1 MEIRQVGP
9 SGIDAAV
16 ALILEVFLQ
25 FDAPDDSEEG
35 IRSFRAF
42 VEEEEIR
49 QTLLFFGAFEQ
60 GELKGVI
67 VTDDAKD
74 HICCLFV
81 KAGNQRRGIGKKLW
95 EYVLDLSEEAVF
107 TVHASPYAVPI
118 YHKLGFVDTDTEQRR
133 DGLKYTPMK
142 FVRSCLR

>member
-9 SGIDAAV
+9 SEIDAAV

-35 IRSFRAF
+35 IRSFRVF
-42 VEEEEIR
+42 VEDGEIR

-67 VTDDAKD
+67 VIDDAKD
-74 HICCLFV
+74 HICCFFV
-81 KAGNQRRGIGKKLW
+81 KAGYHRQGIGKKLW
-95 EYVLDLSEEAVF
+95 EYVLDHSEEAVF

-118 YHKLGFVDTDTEQRR
+118 YHKFIFNNFISSSVLYKAVSLYDWSLFNI
-133 DGLKYTPMK
+133 
-142 FVRSCLR
+142 

>member
-9 SGIDAAV
+9 SEIDAAV

-35 IRSFRAF
+35 IRSFRVF
-42 VEEEEIR
+42 VEDGEIR

-74 HICCLFV
+74 HICCFFV
-81 KAGNQRRGIGKKLW
+81 KAGYHRQGIGKKLW
-95 EYVLDLSEEAVF
+95 EYVLDHSEEAVF

-118 YHKLGFVDTDTEQRR
+118 YHK
-133 DGLKYTPMK
+133 
-142 FVRSCLR
+142 S

>member
-49 QTLLFFGAFEQ
+49 QILLFFGAFEQ

-74 HICCLFV
+74 HICCFFV
-81 KAGNQRRGIGKKLW
+81 KAGYHRQGIGKELW
-95 EYVLDLSEEAVF
+95 EYVLNHSNQTVF

>member
-42 VEEEEIR
+42 VVN
-49 QTLLFFGAFEQ
+49 L
-60 GELKGVI
+60 
-67 VTDDAKD
+67 
-74 HICCLFV
+74 
-81 KAGNQRRGIGKKLW
+81 
-95 EYVLDLSEEAVF
+95 
-107 TVHASPYAVPI
+107 
-118 YHKLGFVDTDTEQRR
+118 
-133 DGLKYTPMK
+133 
-142 FVRSCLR
+142 

>member
-9 SGIDAAV
+9 SEIDAAV

-35 IRSFRAF
+35 IRSFREF
-42 VEEEEIR
+42 VDEEAIR
-49 QTLLFFGAFEQ
+49 RTLLFFGAFEQ
-60 GELKGVI
+60 REMEGVI
-67 VTDDAKD
+67 VTNDVKD
-74 HICCLFV
+74 HICCFFV
-81 KAGNQRRGIGKKLW
+81 KAGYQRQGIGKKLW
-95 EYVLDLSEEAVF
+95 NYVLDHSNQTVF

-118 YHKLGFVDTDTEQRR
+118 YHRLGFVDTDTEQLT
-133 DGLKYTPMK
+133 DGMKYTPMK

>member
-9 SGIDAAV
+9 SEIDAAV

-35 IRSFRAF
+35 IRSFRVF
-42 VEEEEIR
+42 VEDGEIR

-74 HICCLFV
+74 HICCFFV
-81 KAGNQRRGIGKKLW
+81 KAGYHRQGIGKKLW
-95 EYVLDLSEEAVF
+95 EYVLDHSEEAVF
-107 TVHASPYAVPI
+107 TMHASPYAVPI
-118 YHKLGFVDTDTEQRR
+118 YHKFIFNNFISSSVLYKAVSLYDWSLFNI
-133 DGLKYTPMK
+133 
-142 FVRSCLR
+142 

>member
-74 HICCLFV
+74 HICCFFV
-81 KAGNQRRGIGKKLW
+81 KAGNQRRGIGKNFGNMFWISVRKRYLPCT
-95 EYVLDLSEEAVF
+95 LLRMRFPFTINSNLSIRIRN
-107 TVHASPYAVPI
+107 S
-118 YHKLGFVDTDTEQRR
+118 GGMD
-133 DGLKYTPMK
+133 
-142 FVRSCLR
+142 